1 MRSSNHIHCIKTVWK
16 MLIESARITTKMLL
30 YTLLLSFY
38 VTSPV
43 LGLMKVSTYNLWNI
57 MFNWDVRK
65 YRIAR
70 MVSRL
75 FFLSYL
81 LTQILH
87 PGNLLIF
94 SSCILSNVKQCL
106 WFMHHYAADRAYV
119 MFALNN
125 NFCKLQILFGFY
137 TQNFRKIILLL
148 YHVYWPNWIDEP
160 YLRAN
165 SVEKISTN
173 EILLAI

>member
-1 MRSSNHIHCIKTVWK
+1 MFTNVCSSPVYEVKIVSTFSTIVENVVSIGQTFCPKMRSSNHIHCIKTFWK
-16 MLIESARITTKMLL
+16 MLIESARIMTKMLL

-75 FFLSYL
+75 FLLSYL
-81 LTQILH
+81 DSA
-87 PGNLLIF
+87 PG
-94 SSCILSNVKQCL
+94 
-106 WFMHHYAADRAYV
+106 
-119 MFALNN
+119 
-125 NFCKLQILFGFY
+125 
-137 TQNFRKIILLL
+137 
-148 YHVYWPNWIDEP
+148 
-160 YLRAN
+160 
-165 SVEKISTN
+165 
-173 EILLAI
+173 

>member
-70 MVSRL
+70 MVCRL

-81 LTQILH
+81 DCQILH

-94 SSCILSNVKQCL
+94 SANSSCILSNVKQCL

-119 MFALNN
+119 MVAMFALNN
-125 NFCKLQILFGFY
+125 YFCKLQIIFGFY
-137 TQNFRKIILLL
+137 TYSRILG
-148 YHVYWPNWIDEP
+148 
-160 YLRAN
+160 
-165 SVEKISTN
+165 K
-173 EILLAI
+173 

>member
-1 MRSSNHIHCIKTVWK
+1 MFTNVCSSPVYEVKNRINIFYNCRKRCFDWSNVCPKMRSSNHIHCIKTVWK
-16 MLIESARITTKMLL
+16 MLIKSARITTKMLL

-81 LTQILH
+81 DSA
-87 PGNLLIF
+87 PG
-94 SSCILSNVKQCL
+94 
-106 WFMHHYAADRAYV
+106 
-119 MFALNN
+119 
-125 NFCKLQILFGFY
+125 
-137 TQNFRKIILLL
+137 
-148 YHVYWPNWIDEP
+148 
-160 YLRAN
+160 
-165 SVEKISTN
+165 
-173 EILLAI
+173 

>member
-75 FFLSYL
+75 FFLSVYP
-81 LTQILH
+81 TQILH
-87 PGNLLIF
+87 LGNLLIF
-94 SSCILSNVKQCL
+94 SANSSCILSNVKQCL

-119 MFALNN
+119 MVAMFALNN
-125 NFCKLQILFGFY
+125 YFCKLQIIFGFY
-137 TQNFRKIILLL
+137 TYSRVLGK
-148 YHVYWPNWIDEP
+148 
-160 YLRAN
+160 
-165 SVEKISTN
+165 
-173 EILLAI
+173 